1 MCGIA
6 GVIAFSENGKDSL
19 INIDAA
25 VSCLGK
31 RGPDSMGVFRDEKIA
46 LGHTR
51 LSIIDTSPGGSQP
64 MTDAGNRYTIIFNG
78 EFFNYKE
85 HRKFVLDK
93 GYALKSESDTEVLLY
108 LYIIEGEKC
117 LQRLNGFFALAI
129 YDKQEQTVFIARDRV
144 GVKPL
149 LWYRDNDKLM
159 FASEMK
165 ALINLGIPKELDESS
180 LYTYLQLNYIPGPH
194 TIFKEVKKLEPGHY
208 LKLKINNRETRIGK
222 YYEAPR
228 PGREQPNLK
237 YHEAQSKLYT
247 LLDDSVER
255 RLVSDVPLGTFLSG
269 GIDSSIVSALAAKH
283 TKHLKTF
290 SIGFRD
296 EPLFDETKYANLVAK
311 KIKSEH
317 TVFPLTNSD
326 LFQHLFNV
334 LDYIDEPFA
343 DSSAL
348 NVYILSM
355 HTRKH
360 VTVALSGDGADELFG
375 GYHKHEAERRARQ
388 GGILNSVI
396 KRGSF
401 AWKTLPQSRNTVYGN
416 TFRQLN
422 RFAEGLKLD
431 AKERYW
437 QWAAIANEKEA
448 EELFT
453 SSVSSSN
460 EKEYGERKSKIL
472 RYIEGENLNEIFYTD
487 VQLPLVNDMLTKV
500 DMMSMANSLEVRA
513 PFLDY
518 TLVDFAFSLPAE
530 YKINAYGRK
539 KILRETFQHLLPD
552 ELHSRKKQGFEVPL
566 LKWFQTELKSLITD
580 DLLSEKFIREQ
591 NLFNYES
598 ILSLQ
603 KKLFSNNPGDA
614 VARVWGLIVF
624 QYWWKKYFI

>member
-1 MCGIA
+1 MCGIV
-6 GVIAFSENGKDSL
+6 GVIAFSEKGKESL
-19 INIDAA
+19 LNIDGA

-31 RGPDSMGVFRDEKIA
+31 RGPDSRGIFHDEKIA

-51 LSIIDTSPGGSQP
+51 LSIIDTSPSGSQP
-64 MTDAGNRYTIIFNG
+64 MTDASNRYTIIFNG

-117 LQRLNGFFALAI
+117 LERVNGFFALAI
-129 YDKQEQTVFIARDRV
+129 YDKQERTVFVARDRA

-149 LWYRDNDKLM
+149 LWYQDNDRLM

-165 ALINLGIPKELDESS
+165 ALINLGIPKEIDEAS
-180 LYTYLQLNYIPGPH
+180 LYTYLQLNYIPGPYS
-194 TIFKEVKKLEPGHY
+194 IFKGVRKLAPGHY
-208 LKLKINNRETRIGK
+208 LKLKINNRETRIEK
-222 YYEAPR
+222 YYEV
-228 PGREQPNLK
+228 PGPAKELSNQK
-237 YHEAQSKLYT
+237 YHEAQNKLYR

-255 RLVSDVPLGTFLSG
+255 RLVSDVPLGAFLSG

-317 TVFPLTNSD
+317 TVFSLTNSD
-326 LFQHLFNV
+326 LFNHLFNV

-355 HTRKH
+355 QTRKH
-360 VTVALSGDGADELFG
+360 VTVTLSGDGADELFG

-388 GGILNSVI
+388 GGIVNSVI
-396 KRGSF
+396 KRGNSV
-401 AWKTLPQSRNTVYGN
+401 WKTLPQSRNTVYGN
-416 TFRQLN
+416 TFRQLH
-422 RFAEGLKLD
+422 RFAEGLKLNE
-431 AKERYW
+431 KERYW
-437 QWAAIANEKEA
+437 QWAAIANANEA

-453 SSVSSSN
+453 SDISPSN
-460 EKEYGERKSKIL
+460 KKEYAERKCKML
-472 RYIEGENLNEIFYTD
+472 RYVEGKNMNEIFYTD

-500 DMMSMANSLEVRA
+500 DMMSMANSLEVRT

-518 TLVDFAFSLPAE
+518 TLIDFAFSLPSE
-530 YKINAYGRK
+530 YKILPGRRK
-539 KILRETFQHLLPD
+539 RILRDTFRHLLPD
-552 ELHSRKKQGFEVPL
+552 ELYTRRKQGFEVPL